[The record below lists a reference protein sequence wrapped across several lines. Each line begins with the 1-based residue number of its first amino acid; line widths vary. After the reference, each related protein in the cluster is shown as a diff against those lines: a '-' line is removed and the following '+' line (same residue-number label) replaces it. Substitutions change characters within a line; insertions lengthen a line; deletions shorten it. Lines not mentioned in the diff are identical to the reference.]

1 MLFNTEMKVLIKIR
15 VIEVLIKLNKMQSI
29 PDGVI
34 KVWSYA
40 MTTMGEG
47 GRVLIIL
54 WKWEGVT

>member
-1 MLFNTEMKVLIKIR
+1 
-15 VIEVLIKLNKMQSI
+15 MQSI

-34 KVWSYA
+34 KVWSHA